1 MEGEYEQI
9 REQALQ
15 EATVGVSYQ
24 TEKEPDKAAEP
35 EKAAELEGA
44 EQSVEAISQKVTDA
58 EQSVEVEP
66 QKPKKA
72 KAAKKAEAQEGSAG
86 GTTERPPRQSVLQET
101 TVGVAYQKQPKEKP
115 PRMICEG
122 CGRSYS
128 IHTKRHVCKAPKGF
142 EKKENVPS
150 SPTPPAPPVGP
161 VERQITLADVTQF
174 LFAESKARR
183 EKRRDDLLSKMF

>member
-1 MEGEYEQI
+1 MEGEYEKI

-35 EKAAELEGA
+35 EKAAEPGG
-44 EQSVEAISQKVTDA
+44 A

-72 KAAKKAEAQEGSAG
+72 KATKKAEDSSLGDPG
-86 GTTERPPRQSVLQET
+86 R
-101 TVGVAYQKQPKEKP
+101 QKQPKEKP

-142 EKKENVPS
+142 EKKENVP
-150 SPTPPAPPVGP
+150 PEPVPPPMPVDL
-161 VERQITLADVTQF
+161 ERQITLADVTQF

-183 EKRRDDLLSKMF
+183 DKRRDDLLAKMF

>member
-1 MEGEYEQI
+1 MEGEYEKI

-15 EATVGVSYQ
+15 E
-24 TEKEPDKAAEP
+24 TEKEP
-35 EKAAELEGA
+35 EKAAEPGG
-44 EQSVEAISQKVTDA
+44 A

-86 GTTERPPRQSVLQET
+86 GTTERPPRQSVLQE
-101 TVGVAYQKQPKEKP
+101 KQPKEKP

-142 EKKENVPS
+142 EKKENVP
-150 SPTPPAPPVGP
+150 PEPVPPPMPVDL
-161 VERQITLADVTQF
+161 ERQITLADVTQF

-183 EKRRDDLLSKMF
+183 DKRRDDLLAKMF

>member
-1 MEGEYEQI
+1 MEGEYEKI

-24 TEKEPDKAAEP
+24 PDAAEP
-35 EKAAELEGA
+35 EGA
-44 EQSVEAISQKVTDA
+44 EQSVEAMPQKATDA

-72 KAAKKAEAQEGSAG
+72 KAAKKAEAASSE
-86 GTTERPPRQSVLQET
+86 
-101 TVGVAYQKQPKEKP
+101 QPKEKP

-142 EKKENVPS
+142 EKKENFPGGSSAAPARPSLPEPVP
-150 SPTPPAPPVGP
+150 PPMPVDLQ
-161 VERQITLADVTQF
+161 RQITLADVTQF

-183 EKRRDDLLSKMF
+183 EKRRDDLLAKMF

>member
-1 MEGEYEQI
+1 MEGEYEKI

-15 EATVGVSYQ
+15 EA
-24 TEKEPDKAAEP
+24 EKEPEKAAEP
-35 EKAAELEGA
+35 EKATGKGT
-44 EQSVEAISQKVTDA
+44 EA
-58 EQSVEVEP
+58 EP

-72 KAAKKAEAQEGSAG
+72 KAAKKAEDASLGDPG
-86 GTTERPPRQSVLQET
+86 R
-101 TVGVAYQKQPKEKP
+101 QKQPKEKP

-142 EKKENVPS
+142 EKKENVP
-150 SPTPPAPPVGP
+150 PEPVPPPMPVAL
-161 VERQITLADVTQF
+161 ERQITLADVTQF

-183 EKRRDDLLSKMF
+183 DKRRDDLLAKMF

>member
-1 MEGEYEQI
+1 MEGEYEKI

-24 TEKEPDKAAEP
+24 PDAAEP
-35 EKAAELEGA
+35 EGA
-44 EQSVEAISQKVTDA
+44 EQSVEAMPQKATDA
-58 EQSVEVEP
+58 EHVEVEP

-72 KAAKKAEAQEGSAG
+72 KAAKKAEAASSE
-86 GTTERPPRQSVLQET
+86 
-101 TVGVAYQKQPKEKP
+101 QPKEKP

-142 EKKENVPS
+142 EKKENVPGGS
-150 SPTPPAPPVGP
+150 SGSPSLPEPVPPPMPVDLQ
-161 VERQITLADVTQF
+161 RQITLADVTQF

-183 EKRRDDLLSKMF
+183 DKRRDDLLAKMF

>member
-1 MEGEYEQI
+1 MEGEYEKI

-24 TEKEPDKAAEP
+24 PDAAEP
-35 EKAAELEGA
+35 EGA
-44 EQSVEAISQKVTDA
+44 EQSVEAMRQKATDA

-72 KAAKKAEAQEGSAG
+72 KAAKKAED
-86 GTTERPPRQSVLQET
+86 
-101 TVGVAYQKQPKEKP
+101 KPKEKP

-142 EKKENVPS
+142 EKKENV
-150 SPTPPAPPVGP
+150 SPEPVPPPMPVDLR
-161 VERQITLADVTQF
+161 RQITLADVTQF

-183 EKRRDDLLSKMF
+183 DKRRDDLLAKMF